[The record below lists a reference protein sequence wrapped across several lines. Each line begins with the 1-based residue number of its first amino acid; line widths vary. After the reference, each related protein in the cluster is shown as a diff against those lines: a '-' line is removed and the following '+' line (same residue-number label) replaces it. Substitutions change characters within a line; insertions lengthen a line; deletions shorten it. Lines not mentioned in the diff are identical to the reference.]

1 MHMPAADPVP
11 LALINHGCWMGE
23 LPKTAME
30 QQGRSYNVAFECTG
44 LMSLKAAIRAGF
56 AIGILYESN
65 VEPGMK
71 VLTRKDGFPSLPTF
85 KRSIIV
91 RPDAPQD
98 LASAMAKAIQRAV

>member
-1 MHMPAADPVP
+1 MNHPTSDPVP
-11 LALINHGCWMGE
+11 LAVVNHGCWLGE
-23 LPKTAME
+23 LPKTSLE
-30 QQGRSYNVAFECTG
+30 QLGRTYNIAFECSG

-56 AIGILYESN
+56 AIGVLYEGN

-71 VLTRKDGFPSLPTF
+71 ILSAKDGFPSLPTS

-98 LASAMAKAIQRAV
+98 LASAMAIQRAI